1 MSSILEQLYEDLNS
15 YSETSIPIDRFNS
28 IELKIFPFYPNPPQV
43 KDWMVPLALIN
54 LSKRIEDNW
63 DLTMQRV
70 CRHVDGTNHVARIA
84 HLADCDIELARSAV
98 SHLLYHQVIMTI
110 DIFQFSNMYTLSKAV
125 QWLADE
131 SHVREEC
138 GPYVSRPGKSMPD
151 WPTLLHLYSRLKP
164 GLTVLEWMKSNDVA
178 SYEIDVRRFV
188 SFGVIKGFL
197 HRVHRWP
204 LLLRHQAS
212 QLYVDQ
218 IAPASSSL
226 NPPAFMGP
234 VFTSSG
240 PSSHSSSSW
249 TDDTMR
255 GRASHFEA
263 NSSTSTTSAGQQPR
277 TRKHSA
283 AESALEQ
290 LRAKDGHVSGL
301 STHGAS
307 LRQPRDEPSVLFQS
321 DNRLSTNR
329 TVQEP
334 PRPRFSRSPTAPASI
349 PAPHLRPPQE
359 LIPLLNGE
367 NHTDELCSRFH
378 VGWPTLE
385 EWLNVIGGASGE
397 HGRILIVLR

>member
-1 MSSILEQLYEDLNS
+1 
-15 YSETSIPIDRFNS
+15 
-28 IELKIFPFYPNPPQV
+28 
-43 KDWMVPLALIN
+43 
-54 LSKRIEDNW
+54 
-63 DLTMQRV
+63 
-70 CRHVDGTNHVARIA
+70 
-84 HLADCDIELARSAV
+84 
-98 SHLLYHQVIMTI
+98 
-110 DIFQFSNMYTLSKAV
+110 
-125 QWLADE
+125 
-131 SHVREEC
+131 
-138 GPYVSRPGKSMPD
+138 
-151 WPTLLHLYSRLKP
+151 
-164 GLTVLEWMKSNDVA
+164 
-178 SYEIDVRRFV
+178 
-188 SFGVIKGFL
+188 
-197 HRVHRWP
+197 
-204 LLLRHQAS
+204 
-212 QLYVDQ
+212 
-218 IAPASSSL
+218 
-226 NPPAFMGP
+226 MGP